1 MKDGYEDKIE
11 SFLRYLLIDKNYSL
25 NTKEAYANDL
35 RKYFNYMQEHHISF
49 KNIKR
54 QDILNYLK
62 DLKEGQI
69 SEKTIS
75 HHLTVIRSF
84 YKFLL
89 LEKIVSDNPAKL
101 IELPKIRKSLPSVL
115 TEEEVSK
122 LLSFSPKNSYEYRN
136 KAILELLY
144 ASGLRVSELIHLTFS
159 DIDLEASM
167 IRVYGKGKKERLIP
181 IGEYATM
188 ALKIYIE
195 NHRSFLIK
203 KERSDYLFLNNHGKM
218 ITRQGVFKMLK
229 QLAKEMKIQVNFSP
243 HTLRHSFATHLL
255 NHGADLR
262 SIQELLGHSDIST
275 TQIYT
280 HVTSEKMKEDYQ
292 KYHPH
297 G

>member
-181 IGEYATM
+181 IGEYATV

>member
-181 IGEYATM
+181 IGEYATT

>member
-89 LEKIVSDNPAKL
+89 LEKIVSDNPAKNS
-101 IELPKIRKSLPSVL
+101 KKS
-115 TEEEVSK
+115 
-122 LLSFSPKNSYEYRN
+122 SFCFNRRR
-136 KAILELLY
+136 
-144 ASGLRVSELIHLTFS
+144 G
-159 DIDLEASM
+159 
-167 IRVYGKGKKERLIP
+167 
-181 IGEYATM
+181 
-188 ALKIYIE
+188 
-195 NHRSFLIK
+195 
-203 KERSDYLFLNNHGKM
+203 
-218 ITRQGVFKMLK
+218 Q
-229 QLAKEMKIQVNFSP
+229 
-243 HTLRHSFATHLL
+243 
-255 NHGADLR
+255 
-262 SIQELLGHSDIST
+262 
-275 TQIYT
+275 
-280 HVTSEKMKEDYQ
+280 
-292 KYHPH
+292 
-297 G
+297 

>member
-218 ITRQGVFKMLK
+218 ITRQGVFKMFK